1 MRKHYN
7 VHKVRVKRQ
16 ILTFNSSGFFSEC
29 KQRVPN
35 GFHRLLE
42 KIFLTQLM
50 ISLWK
55 PWLQPVADCK
65 QDCRK
70 HCMC

>member
-35 GFHRLLE
+35 GFHKLLE
-42 KIFLTQLM
+42 GILSHTAHDFLAEAMAAASGRLYAG
-50 ISLWK
+50 L
-55 PWLQPVADCK
+55 
-65 QDCRK
+65 
-70 HCMC
+70 